1 MSGEP
6 SLCANRT
13 SQRFTGSAS
22 QKEAAR
28 VMRSE
33 HLEQGRRERE
43 EYRSSKI
50 FLRQQE
56 SHKVAETLVKMC
68 GVGRIKMQDSAL
80 GIALC
85 NTSDHDAR
93 GNRLWGR
100 EGDSCV
106 AASLRHRGSTRMR
119 KSSASPLENSFR
131 RSVRSSNSKQSGASL
146 AADSEPASPPVPDS
160 VVVCSP
166 VWSNTSSD
174 SSQESK
180 KLLLSEK
187 EEAKKWWLEKVAK
200 ERQMMQMR
208 KSFLQVK

>member
-1 MSGEP
+1 
-6 SLCANRT
+6 
-13 SQRFTGSAS
+13 
-22 QKEAAR
+22 
-28 VMRSE
+28 
-33 HLEQGRRERE
+33 
-43 EYRSSKI
+43 
-50 FLRQQE
+50 
-56 SHKVAETLVKMC
+56 
-68 GVGRIKMQDSAL
+68 
-80 GIALC
+80 
-85 NTSDHDAR
+85 
-93 GNRLWGR
+93 
-100 EGDSCV
+100 V

-208 KSFLQVK
+208 KSFLQVKWIVRVSKFSIIFKSDVKFSMISESALTVARQPMAQWARWSRV